1 MVRFVS
7 KDYSEIILA
16 IMNIA
21 SWATF
26 LFLCMFSVYYLKTVF
41 NKGLT
46 NVLKND
52 TLFAFGYLKQ
62 LKKYINKI
70 NSFDFNEW

>member
-1 MVRFVS
+1 MIDTLNGYYLEKLVRFVS

-26 LFLCMFSVYYLKTVF
+26 CFYVCLVF
-41 NKGLT
+41 
-46 NVLKND
+46 
-52 TLFAFGYLKQ
+52 
-62 LKKYINKI
+62 II
-70 NSFDFNEW
+70 